1 MSQPEPPAPTDR
13 RRLLRGLASLPL
25 AAKAA
30 PATAAGPERPWHHL
44 ADGTF
49 RNPPGSP
56 VRGGDGAAWRAFL
69 YRRLVAP
76 PAPPPLPEG
85 HVLPAAAMAA
95 GLASAAPDSVTWLG
109 HAAFLVRIG
118 GRGIL
123 IDPYLSERASP
134 FGFFGPR
141 RFAGPAL
148 PPERLP
154 RVDILLLS
162 HNHYDHLD
170 LPSLARLPGLE
181 QAQVVVPLG
190 VGRYLREL
198 RLGALLEVD
207 WRQRVEP
214 AGVAVTAVPAI
225 HFSKRG
231 LFDRNATLW
240 AGYLIEAGGRR
251 LLFSGDTAYGPV
263 FRETAAGL
271 PAPELALVPIGAYAP
286 RALMQASHC
295 TPEEGVQIGRD
306 WGARRLC
313 AMHWGAIQLT
323 DENPFEPPGRFR
335 AAARAAGYAD
345 EDAWVMAI
353 GETRPW

>member
-148 PPERLP
+148 PPERLREVAP
-154 RVDILLLS
+154 EVRAACEAHGVPYRTDTWGRT
-162 HNHYDHLD
+162 
-170 LPSLARLPGLE
+170 LAR
-181 QAQVVVPLG
+181 A
-190 VGRYLREL
+190 LRH
-198 RLGALLEVD
+198 V
-207 WRQRVEP
+207 
-214 AGVAVTAVPAI
+214 
-225 HFSKRG
+225 
-231 LFDRNATLW
+231 
-240 AGYLIEAGGRR
+240 
-251 LLFSGDTAYGPV
+251 
-263 FRETAAGL
+263 
-271 PAPELALVPIGAYAP
+271 
-286 RALMQASHC
+286 RAL
-295 TPEEGVQIGRD
+295 GLRD
-306 WGARRLC
+306 FTR
-313 AMHWGAIQLT
+313 AMA
-323 DENPFEPPGRFR
+323 
-335 AAARAAGYAD
+335 
-345 EDAWVMAI
+345 
-353 GETRPW
+353 